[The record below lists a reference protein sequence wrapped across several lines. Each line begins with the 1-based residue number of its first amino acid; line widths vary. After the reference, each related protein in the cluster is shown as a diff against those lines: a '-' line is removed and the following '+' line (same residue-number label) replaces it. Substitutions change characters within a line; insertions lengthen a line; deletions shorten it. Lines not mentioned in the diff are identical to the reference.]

1 MCQRNNIEGGL
12 LVNEQNGH
20 QSLYMFSAMM
30 KGHISSHVDSTKNV
44 GEDKSYPSYLS
55 RCINHKILAMAA
67 TKS

>member
-12 LVNEQNGH
+12 LINEQNGH

-44 GEDKSYPSYLS
+44 GEDKIISKLFENGIQDTSKKKKK
-55 RCINHKILAMAA
+55 N
-67 TKS
+67 